1 MIEAWV
7 SAQMPTEQEPD
18 QFKLSEP
25 DDNSKTAIPAAPEVD
40 RGLRELAEFRKDQR
54 PYSLADTAERRSFL
68 GWSSSSG
75 PAGWLR
81 VQWRRGIGLVLKLL
95 RVVDEW
101 AYLISVPFIILMV
114 FGIVVGTR
122 GFVHVGAVAIVLG
135 NYGRFWTDL
144 LAVFVRP
151 FKEGPLHGLAF
162 LFPPYGIY
170 HLITRWAQFKPTF
183 RRMMTSCIP
192 IVLVVLAY
200 SFIPFVNP
208 DVERIQG
215 IPEKLESG
223 ERKLLEEIREFPEE
237 VENNLR
243 SFEKSGRPSPGPR
256 P

>member
-1 MIEAWV
+1 
-7 SAQMPTEQEPD
+7 MPMPNDPETER
-18 QFKLSEP
+18 FKLSEP
-25 DDNSKTAIPAAPEVD
+25 DDDAKVTIPAAPEVD
-40 RGLRELAEFRKDQR
+40 RGLRELAEFQKDQR
-54 PYSLADTAERRSFL
+54 PYALADTADRRSFL
-68 GWSSSSG
+68 DWSAG

-95 RVVDEW
+95 RLVDNW

-114 FGIVVGTR
+114 FGIVVGRR
-122 GFVHVGAVAIVLG
+122 GFVHIGAVVVVLA
-135 NYGRFWTDL
+135 NFGRFWTDV

-162 LFPPYGIY
+162 LFPPYGIFY
-170 HLITRWAQFKPTF
+170 LVTRWSQFKPTF

-208 DVERIQG
+208 EAEAIQG

-237 VENNLR
+237 VETKLR
-243 SFEKSGRPSPGPR
+243 ALEHSEKPALDFKP
-256 P
+256 

>member
-1 MIEAWV
+1 
-7 SAQMPTEQEPD
+7 MPTDPGTD
-18 QFKLSEP
+18 GFKLSEP
-25 DDNSKTAIPAAPEVD
+25 DDDRGAAIPAAPEVD
-40 RGLRELAEFRKDQR
+40 RGLRELAEFQKDQR
-54 PYSLADTAERRSFL
+54 PYALADTAYRRSFL
-68 GWSSSSG
+68 DWSSG

-95 RVVDEW
+95 RLVDNR
-101 AYLISVPFIILMV
+101 AYLVSVPFTILMV
-114 FGIVVGTR
+114 FGIVVGRR
-122 GFVHVGAVAIVLG
+122 GFVHVGAVVVVLA
-135 NYGRFWTDL
+135 NYGRFWTDV

-192 IVLVVLAY
+192 IVLVALAY
-200 SFIPFVNP
+200 SFIPFINP
-208 DVERIQG
+208 EVETIQG

-237 VENNLR
+237 VETKLR
-243 SFEKSGRPSPGPR
+243 SLEKGGKPTPDFKP
-256 P
+256 